1 VKQWRDLAA
10 AIDERVRQLAAQ
22 GVSDSALVDQMVGYM
37 QPLQRL
43 WEATTDD
50 ELDALC
56 SAYPG
61 FVRYATVME
70 DLSERLRTG
79 VGVPEQIKKQGRYS
93 EPIKAAVEAALGA
106 GTAFEQALQAIIDA
120 SAKKGGARGSISR
133 GKRDL
138 ESLEQRW
145 SAGRQALLTAL
156 RADGA
161 TQSAQGFIV
170 QGLSDLGERIARLQ
184 AIVASP
190 ESLATHTRVTTLRPR
205 MVVNSRFMGAFLA
218 APTPSFALGVVEERK
233 IQTGFMAVR
242 PDPPIPVEALRAG
255 FRFGH
260 ALLGRQTVEAIDFM
274 FDFYG
279 QATYH
284 ALLNPAS
291 PVVRHVLNLMAAAKD
306 YVFFSL
312 DTSAG
317 GSMVCFRSELHV
329 SGFAELLPLIMNATT
344 TAEQYQWAVA
354 AFSRRP
360 DPPGLVLNWV
370 CREELEYLDLTTDR
384 LELKPPV

>member
-1 VKQWRDLAA
+1 MKEWRDIAA

-43 WEATTDD
+43 WNATTDD

-56 SAYPG
+56 TAYPG
-61 FVRYATVME
+61 FVRYATLME
-70 DLSERLRTG
+70 ELSKRLRSG
-79 VGVPEQIKKQGRYS
+79 VGVPDHIRKLDQYS
-93 EPIKAAVEAALGA
+93 ESMKAAIETALRA
-106 GTAFEQALQAIIDA
+106 GTEVEQALQALIDA
-120 SAKKGGARGSISR
+120 AGTKDAARTAVPH
-133 GKRDL
+133 GKHDL
-138 ESLEQRW
+138 AALERRW
-145 SAGRQALLTAL
+145 SAGRAALLAVVQAARLPESARAL
-156 RADGA
+156 VV
-161 TQSAQGFIV
+161 QSLDQLA
-170 QGLSDLGERIARLQ
+170 ERIARLQ
-184 AIVASP
+184 AITASP
-190 ESLATHTRVTTLRPR
+190 ESLGRHTRVTTLRPR

-233 IQTGFMAVR
+233 QQTGFLAVR
-242 PDPPIPVEALRAG
+242 PDPPIPIEALSAG

-260 ALLGRQTVEAIDFM
+260 TLLGRQSVEAIDFM

-291 PVVRHVLNLMAAAKD
+291 PLVRRVLHLMAAAKD

-312 DTSAG
+312 DTSQG
-317 GSMVCFRSELHV
+317 SSMVCFRSQLHV
-329 SGFAELLPLIMNATT
+329 AGFAEVLPLIMNATT
-344 TAEQYQWAVA
+344 TEDQYRWAVE

-370 CREELEYLDLTTDR
+370 CRDELDYLDLTTDR
-384 LELKPPV
+384 FDLTPSA